1 MSDPRTGADAL
12 DLDLVDGFRF
22 TCRPDCGLCCYA
34 EPRVEPDEA
43 TRLLQIA
50 PATSFRRH
58 GRDRFLSSRP
68 EGGACQF
75 LVDGRCGVHAARP
88 HPCREYPVTAHVGPR
103 LQATVILSC
112 PGIDLAPLRSGGVAG
127 ALRSTGGLAAEVASL
142 VERVDAGTTA
152 RQAAAVRRGRKVER
166 RLTEEGR
173 WIDDDTVRAELGA
186 AVPLPGADL
195 FPPPEPPARD
205 EGLERLPF
213 FFDQRPGPVAV
224 ARALGGWELLEL
236 APKGGARSLGVLVP
250 PERPPR
256 LDASARRLLEG
267 YLRYV
272 LARDA
277 FLASVHLEMLEGRD
291 GSVRDWVES
300 ALLELGAEVLGRA
313 SVRAKLAGRD
323 ARELTEGDIERGIRA
338 TDQDWLDRPTWGD
351 RL

>member
-1 MSDPRTGADAL
+1 MSDPRAVTAAL
-12 DLDLVDGFRF
+12 DLDLVRGFRF
-22 TCRPDCGLCCYA
+22 ACRPDCGLCCYA
-34 EPRVEPDEA
+34 EPRVEPNEA
-43 TRLLQIA
+43 AGLLQIA

-58 GRDRFLSSRP
+58 GRDRFLSARP

-75 LVDGRCGVHAARP
+75 LVDGRCRVHAARP
-88 HPCREYPVTAHVGPR
+88 HPCREYPLTAHVGRR

-112 PGIDLAPLRSGGVAG
+112 PGIDLASLRTGGPAG
-127 ALRSTGGLAAEVASL
+127 ALPSPEGLAAEVASL
-142 VERVDAGTTA
+142 AERVDAGTAA

-166 RLTEEGR
+166 RLAEEGR
-173 WIDDDTVRAELGA
+173 WIDDDAVRADLGA
-186 AVPLPGADL
+186 AVPLPDAAL
-195 FPPPEPPARD
+195 FPPPEPPSRD

-213 FFDQRPGPVAV
+213 YFDERRGPVAV

-236 APKGGARSLGVLVP
+236 APEGGARSLGVVVP
-250 PERPPR
+250 PERPPG
-256 LDASARRLLEG
+256 LDASGRELLEG

-277 FLASVHLEMLEGRD
+277 FLASVHLEMLEARD
-291 GSVRDWVES
+291 GSVRDWAES

-313 SVRAKLAGRD
+313 SGRAKLAGRD
-323 ARELTEGDIERGIRA
+323 GRELTERDVERGIRA